1 MRLGWAW
8 RDGAEG
14 DFCMCGIKKKP
25 QKLRPAKS
33 CGKVAAAKAGGGNA
47 GLWKAW
53 ENDKTVFPTLP
64 TDLGNR

>member
-1 MRLGWAW
+1 
-8 RDGAEG
+8 
-14 DFCMCGIKKKP
+14 MCGIKKKP
-25 QKLRPAKS
+25 QKLRPVKS